1 MISQHIL
8 IKDSPFQS
16 SQKIPAFHFLTV
28 LFLNCSPA
36 TFSSLFQFFHTN
48 TDVSLP
54 NTIWN
59 LIPFFVLFDCV
70 GILLLGDN
78 QWERQP
84 SPLGWGNW
92 VLLGT
97 DEWVPILLPT
107 PIFLWVD
114 GNMEIDSWAFPSNSS
129 GDALPVVGSKQGQTD
144 MLSHKSVSAMSSML
158 KVVYTQRNN
167 MSVEPRVK
175 CGTTGWLIWGPS
187 LCVYS

>member
-16 SQKIPAFHFLTV
+16 SQKRFCIPLLDSLILKLLSSPLSLVCSNSSTQTLMFYWLTQIET
-28 LFLNCSPA
+28 LFP
-36 TFSSLFQFFHTN
+36 SL
-48 TDVSLP
+48 S
-54 NTIWN
+54 
-59 LIPFFVLFDCV
+59 FDCV

-78 QWERQP
+78 QWERQACR
-84 SPLGWGNW
+84 LGWGNW

-107 PIFLWVD
+107 PIFLWVV
-114 GNMEIDSWAFPSNSS
+114 GNMEIDSWAFLSNNS
-129 GDALPVVGSKQGQTD
+129 GDALLAVGSKQGQTD
-144 MLSHKSVSAMSSML
+144 MLSHKSVLAMSRVW
-158 KVVYTQRNN
+158 KVAYAQRNI
-167 MSVEPRVK
+167 MSVEQRVT